1 MVDYLLRRGRYDP
14 ARTGRYPR
22 RGVRQNGGIHW
33 PAIIAHALG
42 MVASLFWNKRGVRRA
57 VLRRADLQPLPWP
70 AGRDFSWLI
79 GIVVGGGVYYLLAWP
94 GVKRELAGM
103 VSPQS
108 VSQRRD

>member
-42 MVASLFWNKRGVRRA
+42 MVASLFWNNAAFA
-57 VLRRADLQPLPWP
+57 VPSYVGPISNHFPGLQGGTS
-70 AGRDFSWLI
+70 AG
-79 GIVVGGGVYYLLAWP
+79 
-94 GVKRELAGM
+94 
-103 VSPQS
+103 
-108 VSQRRD
+108 

>member
-22 RGVRQNGGIHW
+22 RGVLAERRHPLDSHHRPCAGHGR
-33 PAIIAHALG
+33 
-42 MVASLFWNKRGVRRA
+42 VAVLEQRGVRRA
-57 VLRRADLQPLPWP
+57 VLRGADLQPLPWP